1 MGRNSSAYFRA
12 LSEGRDELLPAEWVS
27 EYLGIEFSKVTTMEG
42 LLLLPIMESSGS
54 DGLWFS
60 PLSSPSFGL
69 QKEKAFVLLIYWT
82 DICWVPTL
90 AARSLLLR
98 AMGGGTAAGRV
109 LPGGVQAEHGRQK
122 HIQALLQSKKSKPS
136 GAGQNPPGSRARGGI
151 SDKVTR
157 TSLDSEMRFEPEDG
171 GLTGSSWSNPS
182 SVHPLRLWVLWTW
195 WHPKVDAYAP
205 PSVPAGGAKCHLSPT
220 SRYFLW
226 QESNRQFTFYIL

>member
-1 MGRNSSAYFRA
+1 MVSDSLHSALLHLAFKRRRHSSYWFIEQTSVECPRWLREACC
-12 LSEGRDELLPAEWVS
+12 SEPWG
-27 EYLGIEFSKVTTMEG
+27 EG
-42 LLLLPIMESSGS
+42 Q
-54 DGLWFS
+54 
-60 PLSSPSFGL
+60 L
-69 QKEKAFVLLIYWT
+69 QAG
-82 DICWVPTL
+82 CCL
-90 AARSLLLR
+90 A
-98 AMGGGTAAGRV
+98 
-109 LPGGVQAEHGRQK
+109 GVQAEHGQQK